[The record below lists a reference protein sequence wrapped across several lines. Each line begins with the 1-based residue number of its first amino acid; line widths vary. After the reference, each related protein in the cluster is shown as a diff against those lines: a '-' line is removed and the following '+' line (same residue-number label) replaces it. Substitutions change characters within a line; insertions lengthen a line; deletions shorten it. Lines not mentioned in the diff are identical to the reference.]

1 MKNNMIALRTAL
13 LGTFLTASTAALADP
28 TTLIC
33 NNEIF
38 PNLPPTTFNLD
49 EANHTVSTDY
59 QGLGQIAAAF
69 DPQKISFVVVQGT
82 ETEHYT
88 IDRLTGNV
96 SMITDSGIRAQKIF
110 TCHVGQ
116 RQF

>member
-1 MKNNMIALRTAL
+1 MIALRAVL
-13 LGTFLTASTAALADP
+13 LGTFLTASTVALADP

-38 PNLPPTTFNLD
+38 PNQPPTTFNID
-49 EANHTVSTDY
+49 EANHSVSTDY

-69 DPQKISFVVVQGT
+69 DPQKITFKVVQGP
-82 ETEHYT
+82 ETENYT

-96 SMITDSGIRAQKIF
+96 SMISDSGIRALKIF
-110 TCHVGQ
+110 TCHAGQ